1 MGPCVFSTSCLLMS
15 RSCPGTT
22 PPSPLRRLA
31 LHSRSPRFTPP
42 PKMSQL
48 SCTPALCRRRSC
60 SEPHF
65 ASRRLRSSSSS
76 TSSTSG
82 GSAPSQRK
90 KPKTFF
96 ERLHAA
102 FRTFFPAKPT
112 ANSARVAAKNR
123 LRMILVAD
131 RCALAPESI
140 VEMRQSIVNALS
152 DYVEIED
159 EEGTLGVDVS
169 VTTDEE
175 LGTVYSVSVPV
186 KRVRAE
192 FRDSDVEEMSSRVEG
207 GGYRDIDIKWE

>member
-1 MGPCVFSTSCLLMS
+1 
-15 RSCPGTT
+15 
-22 PPSPLRRLA
+22 
-31 LHSRSPRFTPP
+31 
-42 PKMSQL
+42 
-48 SCTPALCRRRSC
+48 
-60 SEPHF
+60 
-65 ASRRLRSSSSS
+65 
-76 TSSTSG
+76 
-82 GSAPSQRK
+82 
-90 KPKTFF
+90 
-96 ERLHAA
+96 
-102 FRTFFPAKPT
+102 
-112 ANSARVAAKNR
+112 
-123 LRMILVAD
+123 MILVAD

-192 FRDSDVEEMSSRVEG
+192 FRASDVEEMSSRVEG